1 MSQIRVHVPKG
12 GITPA
17 REEAEKGQQGIPCT
31 SMYIMINSQTDR
43 GWTHMDRWA
52 TSGAIVR
59 YFSYG
64 KKYKIDYRIEPP
76 YMTEY

>member
-43 GWTHMDRWA
+43 GWTHMDR
-52 TSGAIVR
+52 
-59 YFSYG
+59 
-64 KKYKIDYRIEPP
+64 
-76 YMTEY
+76 